1 MVLDMNGGLY
11 NSYLPRKTLDYN
23 AVLASSRIQEVLHGD
38 VKYVWVPLDDND
50 VFRDTSASP
59 YLLSLY
65 VVIREFNREPY
76 GLARVSIDFTY
87 WFQSMLHTSSVNQHY
102 SIITGQGEPV
112 VQSSRTIAPEVIS
125 NIIADTENGYIIDR
139 GSDAIV
145 NYRYLDTLD
154 WYIVSEIPLD
164 VVFYKLQVL
173 KQNYCLTFSLF
184 MGAFIII
191 AFMISFTI
199 TRPLSHLQMKMG
211 ELVRKDMKTRL
222 PEHRYKGELKE
233 LARTFNRMVSD
244 TNELIQRLQEEQ
256 RQKDAVHFQMLLAQV
271 NPHFLL
277 NTLNTMKWIALRHGQ
292 EDIAE
297 ISMSLGKLLETSLNS
312 DVDLIYLKDELQ
324 LIRAYVH
331 IQQTRYNHNFTVR
344 CEHDDRNDYAL
355 VPKLSLQPL
364 VENAIQ
370 HGIANRSRDGVIIIR
385 IRNIAQETLVLEVED
400 NGGGFEKARQAQKNR
415 KRPGIGL
422 ENIRQRLQLLF
433 KDRGSVHII
442 HLEEGTRVRLMLPY
456 MLSMPYREGE
466 DHDVESDDR

>member
-1 MVLDMNGGLY
+1 MNGGLY

-173 KQNYCLTFSLF
+173 KQNYFLTFSLF

-233 LARTFNRMVSD
+233 LALRMW
-244 TNELIQRLQEEQ
+244 
-256 RQKDAVHFQMLLAQV
+256 M
-271 NPHFLL
+271 
-277 NTLNTMKWIALRHGQ
+277 
-292 EDIAE
+292 
-297 ISMSLGKLLETSLNS
+297 
-312 DVDLIYLKDELQ
+312 
-324 LIRAYVH
+324 
-331 IQQTRYNHNFTVR
+331 
-344 CEHDDRNDYAL
+344 
-355 VPKLSLQPL
+355 
-364 VENAIQ
+364 
-370 HGIANRSRDGVIIIR
+370 
-385 IRNIAQETLVLEVED
+385 
-400 NGGGFEKARQAQKNR
+400 
-415 KRPGIGL
+415 
-422 ENIRQRLQLLF
+422 
-433 KDRGSVHII
+433 
-442 HLEEGTRVRLMLPY
+442 
-456 MLSMPYREGE
+456 
-466 DHDVESDDR
+466 

>member
-1 MVLDMNGGLY
+1 M
-11 NSYLPRKTLDYN
+11 
-23 AVLASSRIQEVLHGD
+23 
-38 VKYVWVPLDDND
+38 
-50 VFRDTSASP
+50 
-59 YLLSLY
+59 
-65 VVIREFNREPY
+65 
-76 GLARVSIDFTY
+76 
-87 WFQSMLHTSSVNQHY
+87 
-102 SIITGQGEPV
+102 
-112 VQSSRTIAPEVIS
+112 
-125 NIIADTENGYIIDR
+125 
-139 GSDAIV
+139 
-145 NYRYLDTLD
+145 
-154 WYIVSEIPLD
+154 
-164 VVFYKLQVL
+164 
-173 KQNYCLTFSLF
+173 
-184 MGAFIII
+184 
-191 AFMISFTI
+191 
-199 TRPLSHLQMKMG
+199 
-211 ELVRKDMKTRL
+211 
-222 PEHRYKGELKE
+222 
-233 LARTFNRMVSD
+233 
-244 TNELIQRLQEEQ
+244 
-256 RQKDAVHFQMLLAQV
+256 
-271 NPHFLL
+271 
-277 NTLNTMKWIALRHGQ
+277 
-292 EDIAE
+292 
-297 ISMSLGKLLETSLNS
+297 
-312 DVDLIYLKDELQ
+312 IYLKDELQ